1 VKHEAISDRARV
13 WTVSLRADGKLTA
26 ELDPEL
32 LARLAEARSDEQVTE
47 VLTGEVARTRAW

>member
-1 VKHEAISDRARV
+1 MKHQPIGDRARV
-13 WTVSLRADGKLTA
+13 WTVTWGSDGKLTA

>member
-1 VKHEAISDRARV
+1 M
-13 WTVSLRADGKLTA
+13 WTVSLGADGKLTA